1 MSVGLTQRKKG
12 GTEVVDD
19 EATSSSDN
27 PPSHQ
32 SSTDDLKG
40 MQKPSTVPRKSL
52 KERSQIPYSMYVIY
66 GTIFALEFYGGVY
79 RVETLQSWWRSM
91 ATSASTCVALLGY
104 TRDLTKT
111 AVDGEYQDWQEY
123 AQTGV
128 IFSLVLSLLYVFFVA
143 PFRAGLWTGTKA
155 RRHKIHRYM
164 GLMYLVQYTFAWVEY
179 FTDYDNAAKSFLP
192 HFIALNGIIQGTS
205 AYFSF
210 KVLPDLI
217 DAGYYSDKAVLSRN
231 FVHENLFFSLM
242 SVWGSIYYNTPVRSI
257 MQTHLGG
264 KLVEG
269 IYLFFPYILVRTWFP
284 VTRFSNTGTTYKG
297 RSESNKRF
305 YEIGTFTVKIFF
317 LWAKYFCGFFI
328 NWLVYLDLVTTEQWK
343 FLHGL
348 FLLNLGTVSLAVF
361 LHTLRFKKVLPA
373 KFTFS
378 LYLVQ
383 IYLTFT
389 AIPLAYDMFASHPN
403 LCALCASG
411 ILCNMTRSRKIHG
424 LWCLA
429 SLYLLTQT
437 DISW

>member
-19 EATSSSDN
+19 EATSSSSN

-164 GLMYLVQYTFAWVEY
+164 GLMYLVQYTFSWVEY

-192 HFIALNGIIQGTS
+192 HFIALNGTYASYCRFRFQS
-205 AYFSF
+205 
-210 KVLPDLI
+210 VCCELPF
-217 DAGYYSDKAVLSRN
+217 G
-231 FVHENLFFSLM
+231 FFSHALLLRLIRDYPRNIGLLF
-242 SVWGSIYYNTPVRSI
+242 VQGS
-257 MQTHLGG
+257 
-264 KLVEG
+264 
-269 IYLFFPYILVRTWFP
+269 
-284 VTRFSNTGTTYKG
+284 
-297 RSESNKRF
+297 
-305 YEIGTFTVKIFF
+305 
-317 LWAKYFCGFFI
+317 
-328 NWLVYLDLVTTEQWK
+328 
-343 FLHGL
+343 
-348 FLLNLGTVSLAVF
+348 
-361 LHTLRFKKVLPA
+361 
-373 KFTFS
+373 
-378 LYLVQ
+378 
-383 IYLTFT
+383 
-389 AIPLAYDMFASHPN
+389 
-403 LCALCASG
+403 
-411 ILCNMTRSRKIHG
+411 TRSHRCWI
-424 LWCLA
+424 
-429 SLYLLTQT
+429 LLRQSCAVT
-437 DISW
+437 